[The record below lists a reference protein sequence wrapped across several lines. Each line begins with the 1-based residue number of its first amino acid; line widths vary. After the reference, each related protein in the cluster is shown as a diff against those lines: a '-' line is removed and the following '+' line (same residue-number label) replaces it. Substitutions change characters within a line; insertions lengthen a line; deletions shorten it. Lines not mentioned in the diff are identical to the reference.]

1 MSDNNKF
8 KTVVVFDCRGIEPV
22 DFSPRNGWTVTDLSW
37 PGVESFI
44 RNVEVR
50 GWREDEDEDDGGRET
65 GTEFTDVDLTE
76 KEWAEYDEKS
86 GESTLISELEVNF
99 VTVK

>member
-1 MSDNNKF
+1 MY
-8 KTVVVFDCRGIEPV
+8 CH
-22 DFSPRNGWTVTDLSW
+22 
-37 PGVESFI
+37 
-44 RNVEVR
+44 VEVR
-50 GWREDEDEDDGGRET
+50 GWREDEDEDGGGRET

>member
-22 DFSPRNGWTVTDLSW
+22 DFSPRNGWKVTNLSG
-37 PGVESFI
+37 PCVCI
-44 RNVEVR
+44 YCLIEVR
-50 GWREDEDEDDGGRET
+50 GWRETEDEDDGGRET
-65 GTEFTDVDLTE
+65 GTEFSDVDLTE

-86 GESTLISELEVNF
+86 NESTLISELEVNF